1 MAYTYSSYAGSL
13 RPESSLPTIEE
24 GLSHLQDSSNSED
37 AIHQLRNQQHIIHS
51 PKNSN
56 FLPPGH
62 QSPTTRI
69 VSGGSSSSGTA
80 VDRISAD
87 GKPPRSRHGTA
98 DSLISNGSNISLNES
113 ELFRGAQYAL
123 AHLQESIH
131 SQEQEITATSVA
143 LSQHYRHAHLD
154 RTERI
159 EDANLTGI
167 SQVPKTPGSTTRR
180 TYGNDMVES
189 PSLPSSLRNA
199 LATPRSKSVTFA
211 PSPPG
216 SPSPAQQQDA
226 ASELSA
232 GSEPEIDGL
241 STSEQA
247 MLSEWTRI
255 PPSESSPPSS
265 RSIARN
271 SPRRSPSPLDAPIQ
285 QRTEPELEP
294 EAEVESQFAVESSP
308 SPSPRSSS
316 ALLRTNRRSI
326 SPSLHTS
333 VAHTPSRLRNVVT
346 LTDTE
351 SSLDSNHAPEEEDE
365 DLSHE
370 RTPPPSRPS
379 SRQAHSSPHRLSRTP
394 VQSLPQPSAA
404 FLPIPFSS
412 PLAQSLT
419 QAKSPATL
427 TGISTGTAVTAGTGT
442 FATAES
448 FQTTPSST
456 GTRTSTLSGTKEAG
470 DSHEL
475 LQGLPPPRFP
485 SLFGADTSFSV
496 ERDEEPVIEEEEQ
509 KEELK
514 EEEEEDEMVR
524 SIEDSL
530 SRLTR
535 AAQLISS
542 ATASAFAQIGGR
554 RAADTEIQDKLE
566 EEEEAAGETSQ
577 TIEELAHGANLVQE
591 MHELHAALQANLLRR
606 LQAAERGQARER
618 EERVQLEGNVKRLV
632 VGLMKGDSVSGEE
645 DGALAEEG
653 EEMEMLFGKFRAWAL
668 HMGSMKDRLENSN
681 SVGPEPASTSRSSNS
696 KTETD
701 RLLSLQSELD
711 RLSAELEIAE
721 QAHLTIQAR
730 VAEVESERDEL
741 KDEQGVFELELS
753 NARRERDQLRSEAED
768 VAEELSLAQRRISV
782 LEVQVAEESAGRSQ
796 ADAYRRRLEEGFEA
810 QLADLRREL
819 EDLRRENV
827 KLEEGRRQVE
837 ERGREEVGGAVRA
850 LREREREVEK
860 LLSDLE
866 TERQIRARLEG
877 EREELIAAIPIPDEK
892 DDEDQEALL
901 ASKLEEAEGKV
912 GLQASRIKELEKESA
927 NADLEIAKLLKVRD
941 RMEQENANYAM
952 ALAAKQQELSL
963 LKRNTGRTSA
973 ANMTTATAAAT
984 PLGLKTPRAND
995 RHRQDQADPLSTVRR
1010 RPPTAVLQ
1018 SLILN
1023 TETPLPSSRIAHRS
1037 RMSGLHQ
1044 ASSGKEDAYTTTTEE
1059 EEERSEVGDEVTPLR
1074 AGQGLTK
1081 GSRVL
1086 GERGGVPTTSSSNG
1100 AGSKARLSSRA
1111 SLGSAVRASRVGV
1124 NDENAPPPPP
1134 LPSRGSSATS
1144 STGTSLNGGGGARR
1158 ARSSLGAGAHSS
1170 TATTSAAATR
1180 ASAVGARRT
1189 SLGVAGNLSS
1199 RTERPPPPPSR
1210 AIAPSPTPSMASVT
1224 STSSVA
1230 SSGYT
1235 STSTSNSIASTSTR
1249 TGVLR
1254 SAAAARKSGVGVDS
1268 RMMASTPTPAS
1279 ASASGS
1285 GRGAS
1290 SGSVLGRERIV
1301 NRPRES
1307 GVRGASGSSSSV
1319 RASGSKAATTS
1330 AGPSFS
1336 SARTA
1341 LKRSSPDEEPE
1352 PIKAIPQQ
1360 QHHHS
1365 ASASAASSSS
1375 RSTVVPRLSR
1385 TQQLGASSLSTHSLS
1400 QSSRSVSN
1408 GSVRDEEMT
1417 EEELSGS
1424 VGPMMPSV
1432 SGGGASLGARR
1443 VVSGRLSDVA
1453 SSRAGPSGL
1462 RPGSSVPGGARRPS
1476 YGLAGSAAR
1485 VPSYERR
1492 MLPA

>member
-98 DSLISNGSNISLNES
+98 DSMISNGSNISLNES

-131 SQEQEITATSVA
+131 SQESEHTATSVA

-180 TYGNDMVES
+180 AYGNDMVES

-226 ASELSA
+226 ASEISA
-232 GSEPEIDGL
+232 SSEPEIDGL

-271 SPRRSPSPLDAPIQ
+271 SPRRSPSPLDAPLQQQQSEVEIQ
-285 QRTEPELEP
+285 P

-351 SSLDSNHAPEEEDE
+351 SSVDSNHAPEEEEE

-394 VQSLPQPSAA
+394 VQSLPQPPTA

-753 NARRERDQLRSEAED
+753 NARRERDQIRSEAED

-827 KLEEGRRQVE
+827 GLEEGRRQVE

-892 DDEDQEALL
+892 DDEDALL

-973 ANMTTATAAAT
+973 ANMTAAAAAT

-995 RHRQDQADPLSTVRR
+995 KHRKDQADPLSTVRR

-1037 RMSGLHQ
+1037 RISGLHQ

-1059 EEERSEVGDEVTPLR
+1059 EEEERSEIGDEVTPLR

-1086 GERGGVPTTSSSNG
+1086 GERGVPASSSNG
-1100 AGSKARLSSRA
+1100 AASKPRLSSRA

-1124 NDENAPPPPP
+1124 NDENAPPPPPP

-1158 ARSSLGAGAHSS
+1158 ARSSLGAGALSS
-1170 TATTSAAATR
+1170 TATSSAAATR
-1180 ASAVGARRT
+1180 ASTVGARRT
-1189 SLGVAGNLSS
+1189 SLGVAGNSSS
-1199 RTERPPPPPSR
+1199 RTERPSR

-1279 ASASGS
+1279 ASASG
-1285 GRGAS
+1285 RGAS

-1307 GVRGASGSSSSV
+1307 GVRVASGSSSSV

-1330 AGPSFS
+1330 VGPSSS

-1424 VGPMMPSV
+1424 VGPMMPSA
-1432 SGGGASLGARR
+1432 SGSGASLGARR

>member
-351 SSLDSNHAPEEEDE
+351 SSVDSNHAPEEEDE

-606 LQAAERGQARER
+606 LQAAERGQVRER

-645 DGALAEEG
+645 DGAVAEEG

-668 HMGSMKDRLENSN
+668 HMGSMKDRLENSS
-681 SVGPEPASTSRSSNS
+681 SVGPEASTSRSSNS
-696 KTETD
+696 KTGTETD
-701 RLLSLQSELD
+701 RLLTLQSELD
-711 RLSAELEIAE
+711 RLTAELEIAE

-866 TERQIRARLEG
+866 TERQIRARLER

-973 ANMTTATAAAT
+973 ANMTTAAAAAT

-995 RHRQDQADPLSTVRR
+995 KHRKDQADPLSTVRR

-1086 GERGGVPTTSSSNG
+1086 GERGVPASSSNG
-1100 AGSKARLSSRA
+1100 AGSKPRLSSRA

-1124 NDENAPPPPP
+1124 NDENAPLPPP

-1158 ARSSLGAGAHSS
+1158 ARSSLGAGALSG

-1180 ASAVGARRT
+1180 ASTVGARRT
-1189 SLGVAGNLSS
+1189 SLGVAGNSSS
-1199 RTERPPPPPSR
+1199 RTERPSR

-1279 ASASGS
+1279 AS

-1307 GVRGASGSSSSV
+1307 GVRVASGSSSSV
-1319 RASGSKAATTS
+1319 RASGSKASTTS
-1330 AGPSFS
+1330 VGPPS
-1336 SARTA
+1336 SARTT

-1360 QHHHS
+1360 QHHHHHS

-1424 VGPMMPSV
+1424 VGPMMPSA

>member
-80 VDRISAD
+80 VDRISTD

-98 DSLISNGSNISLNES
+98 DSIISNGSNISLNES

-271 SPRRSPSPLDAPIQ
+271 SPRRSPSPLDAPLQQQQSEVEIQ
-285 QRTEPELEP
+285 P

-351 SSLDSNHAPEEEDE
+351 SSVDSNHAPEEEDE
-365 DLSHE
+365 DEDLSHE
-370 RTPPPSRPS
+370 RSPPPSRPS

-394 VQSLPQPSAA
+394 VQSLPQPPTA

-427 TGISTGTAVTAGTGT
+427 TGTSTGTAVTAGTGT

-448 FQTTPSST
+448 FQTAPSST

-475 LQGLPPPRFP
+475 HQGLPPPRFP

-496 ERDEEPVIEEEEQ
+496 ERDEEPVVEEEEE
-509 KEELK
+509 K
-514 EEEEEDEMVR
+514 EEEDEMVR

-554 RAADTEIQDKLE
+554 QAADTEMQDKLE
-566 EEEEAAGETSQ
+566 EDEEAAGETSQ

-606 LQAAERGQARER
+606 LQAAERGQVRER

-668 HMGSMKDRLENSN
+668 HMGSMKDRLENSS
-681 SVGPEPASTSRSSNS
+681 SVGPEPAGTSRSSNS

-711 RLSAELEIAE
+711 RLTAELEIAE

-753 NARRERDQLRSEAED
+753 NVRRERDQLRSEAED
-768 VAEELSLAQRRISV
+768 VAEELSLAERRISV

-860 LLSDLE
+860 LLSDLG
-866 TERQIRARLEG
+866 TERQMRARLER

-892 DDEDQEALL
+892 DDEDQEEALL

-973 ANMTTATAAAT
+973 ANMTTAAAAT
-984 PLGLKTPRAND
+984 PLGLLKTPRAND
-995 RHRQDQADPLSTVRR
+995 KHRQDQADPLSTVRR

-1023 TETPLPSSRIAHRS
+1023 TEKPLPSSRIAHRS

-1059 EEERSEVGDEVTPLR
+1059 EEERSEIGDEVTPLR

-1086 GERGGVPTTSSSNG
+1086 GERGGVPASSSNG
-1100 AGSKARLSSRA
+1100 AGSKPRLSSRA
-1111 SLGSAVRASRVGV
+1111 SLGSAVRASRVAV
-1124 NDENAPPPPP
+1124 NDENAPPPPPP

-1144 STGTSLNGGGGARR
+1144 STGTSLNGGGARR
-1158 ARSSLGAGAHSS
+1158 ARSSLGAGALSG

-1189 SLGVAGNLSS
+1189 SLGVVGNSGS
-1199 RTERPPPPPSR
+1199 RTERPSR

-1279 ASASGS
+1279 AS

-1290 SGSVLGRERIV
+1290 SGSVLGRERTV

-1307 GVRGASGSSSSV
+1307 GVRVASGSSSSV
-1319 RASGSKAATTS
+1319 RASGSKASTTS
-1330 AGPSFS
+1330 VGPSSSS

-1352 PIKAIPQQ
+1352 PIKAPPQQ

-1424 VGPMMPSV
+1424 VGPMMPSA
-1432 SGGGASLGARR
+1432 SGSGASLGARR

-1453 SSRAGPSGL
+1453 SSRAGPSGP